1 MAAYLNRTISL
12 VTGQTGPAADDDRH
26 SSSTDT
32 VDKSSPGSPLSRL
45 NSTLQPSGSTT
56 AANLLTESRLYQSND
71 KSPLQIFVRAKK
83 KINDIYGEIEEYV
96 HETTTFI
103 NALHAEAEIVDKA
116 ERELFESYV
125 YKVAAIREVLQRD
138 HMKVAFFGR
147 TSNGKSSVINAML
160 REKIL
165 PSGIG
170 HTTNCFCQV
179 EGSNGGEA
187 YLMKEGS
194 DEKLNVVNIKQLAN
208 ALCQEKLC
216 ESSLVRIFWPRERCS
231 LLRDDVVF
239 VDSPGVDVSA
249 NLDDWIDNHCLNADV
264 FVLVLNAESTMT
276 RAEKQFFHTVSQKL
290 SKPNIFILNNRWDAS
305 ANEPECQES
314 ELAKV
319 KSQHTERCIDFL
331 TKELKVSNE
340 KEAAERV
347 FFVSARETLQ
357 ARIEEAKGNPP
368 HMGAIAEGFQMR
380 YFEFQDFERKFEE
393 CISQSA
399 VKTKFQQHSSR
410 GKSVSG
416 DMKSMLDNIYERIT
430 IFRNLKQDQK
440 NMLTERIQG
449 TETQMMQVTREMKMK
464 IHNMV
469 EEVEEKVS
477 KALNEEIWRLGVLI
491 DEFNMPFHPERLV
504 LNIYKKELNA
514 HVESGL
520 GSNLRARLSMALAMN
535 VESAQTEMTDRMHAL
550 VPNEQLL
557 ATSTKMVVRT
567 QPFEMLYSLNCQNLC
582 ADFQEDLEFKF
593 SWGIAAMIQRFTG
606 KVRERSKKGQPALV
620 NRQSSIG
627 HSVSTPATTPVEAT
641 PVCLLPAP
649 VVAGITPEQLSLISR
664 FAVSSIGSQ
673 GTVGG
678 LVVAGIVLL
687 NSYVLNTHHL
697 QMLKTIGWRVLVGVG
712 ALYGCIYLYERLS
725 WTNSA
730 KERTFKGQYVR
741 HATKK
746 LKMIVD
752 LTSANCSHQVQQEL
766 SSTFAR
772 LCRTVDTATTD
783 MNDELK
789 TLDSQLNILEAN
801 QKQLKLLRNK
811 ANYIQNELDIFEH
824 NYISPQ

>member
-1 MAAYLNRTISL
+1 MAAYLNRTISM
-12 VTGQTGPAADDDRH
+12 VTGNG
-26 SSSTDT
+26 
-32 VDKSSPGSPLSRL
+32 G
-45 NSTLQPSGSTT
+45 T
-56 AANLLTESRLYQSND
+56 AAATTNFDMNALMSENRSMQNANLE
-71 KSPLQIFVRAKK
+71 KSPLQVFVRAKK

-96 HETTTFI
+96 IETTQFI
-103 NALHAEAEIVDKA
+103 IALHSDAEIVDKS

-125 YKVAAIREVLQRD
+125 NKVAAIREVLSRD

-179 EGSNGGEA
+179 EGCDGQEA
-187 YLMKEGS
+187 YLIKEGS

-208 ALCQEKLC
+208 ALCQEKLS

-249 NLDDWIDNHCLNADV
+249 NLDDWIDNHCINADV

-305 ANEPECQES
+305 ANEPEFQDS
-314 ELAKV
+314 V

-357 ARIEEAKGNPP
+357 ARVEEAKGNPP
-368 HMGAIAEGFQMR
+368 HLGAIAEGFQMR

-399 VKTKFQQHSSR
+399 VKTKFEQHSSR
-410 GKSVSG
+410 GKTVAG
-416 DMKSMLDNIYERIT
+416 DMRSMLDNICERT
-430 IFRNLKQDQK
+430 AIFRNLKLDQK
-440 NMLTERIQG
+440 TLLTDRIQG
-449 TETQMMQVTREMKMK
+449 TETEMMQVTREMKLK

-469 EEVEEKVS
+469 EEVEQKVS

-491 DEFNMPFHPERLV
+491 DEFNMPFHTEPLV
-504 LNIYKKELNA
+504 LNIYKKELNS

-535 VESAQTEMTDRMHAL
+535 VESAQRDMTDRMHAL
-550 VPNEQLL
+550 VPNEKLVVQ
-557 ATSTKMVVRT
+557 TKVAARS

-593 SWGIAAMIQRFTG
+593 SWGITAMIQRFTG
-606 KVRERSKKGQPALV
+606 KVKERNKRVPAVLH
-620 NRQSSIG
+620 RQNSIG
-627 HSVSTPATTPVEAT
+627 KSISSTTPVNET
-641 PVCLLPAP
+641 PLCLMPTASS
-649 VVAGITPEQLSLISR
+649 GITQEQLSLISR

-678 LVVAGIVLL
+678 LIVAGI
-687 NSYVLNTHHL
+687 
-697 QMLKTIGWRVLVGVG
+697 MLKTIGWRVLVGIG
-712 ALYGCIYLYERLS
+712 ALYGCIYFYERLS

-730 KERTFKGQYVR
+730 KERSFKSQYVR

-772 LCRTVDTATTD
+772 LCRTVDSATTD
-783 MNDELK
+783 MNEELK
-789 TLDSQLNILEAN
+789 AIEAQLNVLEAN

-811 ANYIQNELDIFEH
+811 ANYIQNELDIFEN
-824 NYISPQ
+824 NYIRAN

>member
-1 MAAYLNRTISL
+1 MAAYLNRTLSM
-12 VTGQTGPAADDDRH
+12 VTGNGGNANNSNET
-26 SSSTDT
+26 SSNLTIAHNSSKYEMTSALLPDT
-32 VDKSSPGSPLSRL
+32 RIMHT
-45 NSTLQPSGSTT
+45 N
-56 AANLLTESRLYQSND
+56 AD
-71 KSPLQIFVRAKK
+71 KSPLQVFVRAKK
-83 KINDIYGEIEEYV
+83 KINDIYVEIEEYV
-96 HETTTFI
+96 HETTQFI

-125 YKVAAIREVLQRD
+125 LKVAGIREVLARD

-179 EGSNGGEA
+179 EGSDSSEA
-187 YLMKEGS
+187 YLIKEGS
-194 DEKLNVVNIKQLAN
+194 DEKLNVTSIKQLAN
-208 ALCQEKLC
+208 ALCQEKLS

-305 ANEPECQES
+305 ANEPEFQES
-314 ELAKV
+314 V
-319 KSQHTERCIDFL
+319 KSQHTERCVDFL
-331 TKELKVSNE
+331 TKELKITNE

-347 FFVSARETLQ
+347 FFVSAREALQ
-357 ARIEEAKGNPP
+357 ARIEEAKGNSPSL
-368 HMGAIAEGFQMR
+368 GAIAEGFQIR

-393 CISQSA
+393 CISKSA
-399 VKTKFQQHSSR
+399 VQTKFEKHSSR
-410 GKSVSG
+410 GKSLSG
-416 DMKSMLDNIYERIT
+416 DMRGMLDDIFERIS
-430 IFRNLKQDQK
+430 IFRNLKLDQK
-440 NMLTERIQG
+440 NNLTERIQG
-449 TETQMMQVTREMKMK
+449 TETEMMNVTREMKLK

-469 EEVEEKVS
+469 EEVEQKVS

-491 DEFNMPFHPERLV
+491 DEFNMPFHPEPLV
-504 LNIYKKELNA
+504 LNIYKKEINS

-535 VESAQTEMTDRMHAL
+535 VESAQREMTERMHAL
-550 VPNEQLL
+550 VPNEKFNEQ
-557 ATSTKMVVRT
+557 TKQIVART

-593 SWGIAAMIQRFTG
+593 SWGITAMLQRFTG
-606 KVRERSKKGQPALV
+606 KVKER
-620 NRQSSIG
+620 NRKNLAIMTCQSSVQIA
-627 HSVSTPATTPVEAT
+627 SPITPTNET
-641 PVCLLPAP
+641 PVCLIPTP
-649 VVAGITPEQLSLISR
+649 VGGITQEQLSMISR
-664 FAVSSIGSQ
+664 LALASVGSQ

-678 LVVAGIVLL
+678 LIVAGI
-687 NSYVLNTHHL
+687 
-697 QMLKTIGWRVLVGVG
+697 MLKTIGWRVLVGVG
-712 ALYGCIYLYERLS
+712 VLYGCVYMYERLS

-730 KERTFKGQYVR
+730 KERAFKAQYVR

-772 LCRTVDTATTD
+772 LCRTVDNATTD
-783 MNDELK
+783 MNEELR
-789 TLDSQLNILEAN
+789 TLEAQLTVLENN

-811 ANYIQNELDIFEH
+811 ANYIQNELEIFEN
-824 NYISPQ
+824 NYIKSN

>member
-1 MAAYLNRTISL
+1 MAAYLNRTISM
-12 VTGQTGPAADDDRH
+12 VTGNG
-26 SSSTDT
+26 
-32 VDKSSPGSPLSRL
+32 G
-45 NSTLQPSGSTT
+45 T
-56 AANLLTESRLYQSND
+56 AAATTNFDMNALMSENRSMQNANLE
-71 KSPLQIFVRAKK
+71 KSPLQVFVRAKK

-96 HETTTFI
+96 IETTQFI
-103 NALHAEAEIVDKA
+103 IALHSDAEIVDKS

-125 YKVAAIREVLQRD
+125 NKVAAIREVLSRD

-179 EGSNGGEA
+179 EGCDGQEA
-187 YLMKEGS
+187 YLIKEGS

-208 ALCQEKLC
+208 ALCQEKLS

-249 NLDDWIDNHCLNADV
+249 NLDDWIDNHCINADV

-305 ANEPECQES
+305 ANEPEFQDS
-314 ELAKV
+314 ELEKV

-357 ARIEEAKGNPP
+357 ARVEEAKGNPP
-368 HMGAIAEGFQMR
+368 HLGAIAEGFQMR

-399 VKTKFQQHSSR
+399 VKTKFEQHSSR
-410 GKSVSG
+410 GKTVAG
-416 DMKSMLDNIYERIT
+416 DMRSMLDNICERT
-430 IFRNLKQDQK
+430 AIFRNLKLDQK
-440 NMLTERIQG
+440 TLLTDRIQG
-449 TETQMMQVTREMKMK
+449 TETEMMQVTREMKLK

-469 EEVEEKVS
+469 EEVEQKVS

-491 DEFNMPFHPERLV
+491 DEFNMPFHTEPLV
-504 LNIYKKELNA
+504 LNIYKKELNS

-535 VESAQTEMTDRMHAL
+535 VESAQRDMTDRMHAL
-550 VPNEQLL
+550 VPNEKLVVQ
-557 ATSTKMVVRT
+557 TKVAARS

-593 SWGIAAMIQRFTG
+593 SWGITAMIQRFTG
-606 KVRERSKKGQPALV
+606 KVKERNKRAPAVLH
-620 NRQSSIG
+620 RQNSIG
-627 HSVSTPATTPVEAT
+627 KSISSTTPVNET
-641 PVCLLPAP
+641 PLCLMPTASS
-649 VVAGITPEQLSLISR
+649 GITQEQLSLISR

-678 LVVAGIVLL
+678 LIVAGI
-687 NSYVLNTHHL
+687 
-697 QMLKTIGWRVLVGVG
+697 MLKTIGWRVLVGIG
-712 ALYGCIYLYERLS
+712 ALYGCIYFYERLS

-730 KERTFKGQYVR
+730 KERSFKSQYVR

-772 LCRTVDTATTD
+772 LCRTVDSATTD
-783 MNDELK
+783 MNEELK
-789 TLDSQLNILEAN
+789 AIEAQLNVLEAN

-811 ANYIQNELDIFEH
+811 ANYIQNELDIFEN
-824 NYISPQ
+824 NYIRAN

>member
-12 VTGQTGPAADDDRH
+12 VTGQTGPNNNDDKN
-26 SSSTDT
+26 STATDT
-32 VDKSSPGSPLSRL
+32 VDDSRHNLSLQTSASSTS
-45 NSTLQPSGSTT
+45 
-56 AANLLTESRLYQSND
+56 ANFNPMMYQTND

-96 HETTTFI
+96 LETTTFI
-103 NALHAEAEIVDKA
+103 NALHADAEIVDKA

-125 YKVAAIREVLQRD
+125 FKVAAIREVLQRD

-179 EGSNGGEA
+179 EGSDGGEA

-305 ANEPECQES
+305 ANEPEFQES

-357 ARIEEAKGNPP
+357 ARIEESKGNPP
-368 HMGAIAEGFQMR
+368 HLGAIAEGFQIR

-416 DMKSMLDNIYERIT
+416 DMRSMLDNIYERIT

-440 NMLTERIQG
+440 NLLTERIQG

-535 VESAQTEMTDRMHAL
+535 VESAQNEMTDRMHAL
-550 VPNEQLL
+550 VPNEQLV
-557 ATSTKMVVRT
+557 TNSSKMVVRT

-606 KVRERSKKGQPALV
+606 KVRERSKKQTPALI

-627 HSVSTPATTPVEAT
+627 HTVVTPVSTPVETT
-641 PVCLLPAP
+641 PVCLLPTP
-649 VVAGITPEQLSLISR
+649 GVVGGITPEQLSIISR
-664 FAVSSIGSQ
+664 FAMSSIGSQ

-678 LVVAGIVLL
+678 LVVAGVVLL
-687 NSYVLNTHHL
+687 YRYQLNTEHL
-697 QMLKTIGWRVLVGVG
+697 QMLKTIGWRVLVGIG

-783 MNDELK
+783 MNEELK
-789 TLDSQLNILEAN
+789 TLESQLNVLEAN

-824 NYISPQ
+824 NYIAPQ

>member
-12 VTGQTGPAADDDRH
+12 VTGQTAPNDNDGN

-32 VDKSSPGSPLSRL
+32 VDQSLSRL
-45 NSTLQPSGSTT
+45 NSSLQPSGSTT
-56 AANLLTESRLYQSND
+56 AANLLPGGSRPYPMND

-96 HETTTFI
+96 CETTTFI
-103 NALHAEAEIVDKA
+103 DKIHDEAEIVDKE
-116 ERELFESYV
+116 ERDLFKSYV
-125 YKVAAIREVLQRD
+125 EKVAGIRTVLQRD

-179 EGSNGGEA
+179 EGSNGDEA
-187 YLMKEGS
+187 YLMTEGS
-194 DEKLNVVNIKQLAN
+194 DEHINVVNIKQLAN

-314 ELAKV
+314 V

-410 GKSVSG
+410 GKSVAG
-416 DMKSMLDNIYERIT
+416 DMRSMLDNIYERIT
-430 IFRNLKQDQK
+430 IFRNHKMDQK

-449 TETQMMQVTREMKMK
+449 TETQMLQVTREMKTK

-550 VPNEQLL
+550 VPDKELL

-593 SWGIAAMIQRFTG
+593 SWGITAMIQRFTG
-606 KVRERSKKGQPALV
+606 KVRERSQKNQPALV
-620 NRQSSIG
+620 HRQSSIG
-627 HSVSTPATTPVEAT
+627 HSVVTPASTPVETT
-641 PVCLLPAP
+641 PVCLLPGSGGMT
-649 VVAGITPEQLSLISR
+649 GITPEQLSLISR

-678 LVVAGIVLL
+678 LVVAGI
-687 NSYVLNTHHL
+687 
-697 QMLKTIGWRVLVGVG
+697 MLKTIGWRVLVGVG

-789 TLDSQLNILEAN
+789 TLEGQLNVLEAN

>member
-32 VDKSSPGSPLSRL
+32 VDKSSPGSPLARL
-45 NSTLQPSGSTT
+45 NSSLQPSGSTT
-56 AANLLTESRLYQSND
+56 AANLLPESRLYQSND

-314 ELAKV
+314 V

-416 DMKSMLDNIYERIT
+416 EMKSMLDNIYERIT

-649 VVAGITPEQLSLISR
+649 GVAGITPEQLSLISR

-678 LVVAGIVLL
+678 LVVAGIVI
-687 NSYVLNTHHL
+687 
-697 QMLKTIGWRVLVGVG
+697 TIGWRVLVGVG

-730 KERTFKGQYVR
+730 KERAFKGQYVR

-789 TLDSQLNILEAN
+789 TLDSQLNVLEAN

>member
-12 VTGQTGPAADDDRH
+12 VTGQTGPNNNDDKN
-26 SSSTDT
+26 STATDT
-32 VDKSSPGSPLSRL
+32 VDDSRHNLSLQTSASSTS
-45 NSTLQPSGSTT
+45 
-56 AANLLTESRLYQSND
+56 ANFNPMMYQTND

-96 HETTTFI
+96 LETTTFI
-103 NALHAEAEIVDKA
+103 NALHADAEIVDKA

-125 YKVAAIREVLQRD
+125 FKVAAIREVLQRD

-179 EGSNGGEA
+179 EGSDGGEA

-305 ANEPECQES
+305 ANEPEFQES

-357 ARIEEAKGNPP
+357 ARIEESKGNPP
-368 HMGAIAEGFQMR
+368 HLGAIAEGFQIR

-416 DMKSMLDNIYERIT
+416 DMRSMLDNIYERIT

-440 NMLTERIQG
+440 NLLTERIQG

-535 VESAQTEMTDRMHAL
+535 VESAQNEMTDRMHAL
-550 VPNEQLL
+550 VPNEQLV
-557 ATSTKMVVRT
+557 TNSSKMVVRT

-606 KVRERSKKGQPALV
+606 KVRERSKKQTPALI

-627 HSVSTPATTPVEAT
+627 HTVVTPVSTPVETT
-641 PVCLLPAP
+641 PVCLLPTP
-649 VVAGITPEQLSLISR
+649 GVVGGITPEQLSIISR
-664 FAVSSIGSQ
+664 FAMSSIGSQ

-678 LVVAGIVLL
+678 LVVAGV
-687 NSYVLNTHHL
+687 
-697 QMLKTIGWRVLVGVG
+697 MLKTIGWRVLVGIG

-783 MNDELK
+783 MNEELK
-789 TLDSQLNILEAN
+789 TLESQLNVLEAN

-824 NYISPQ
+824 NYIAPQ

>member
-1 MAAYLNRTISL
+1 MAAYLNRTFSL
-12 VTGQTGPAADDDRH
+12 VTGQTAPNGNSDTDDH
-26 SSSTDT
+26 HSSSSTDT
-32 VDKSSPGSPLSRL
+32 VDKSTAGLSRHNSPLQS
-45 NSTLQPSGSTT
+45 SGSNTSMNFALNPVGIASDT
-56 AANLLTESRLYQSND
+56 RLYQPNG

-96 HETTTFI
+96 LETTTFI

-179 EGSNGGEA
+179 EGNDGGEA
-187 YLMKEGS
+187 YLMTEGS
-194 DEKLNVVNIKQLAN
+194 AEKLNVVNIKQLAN

-314 ELAKV
+314 V

-340 KEAAERV
+340 REAAERV

-368 HMGAIAEGFQMR
+368 HMGAIAEGFQIR

-393 CISQSA
+393 CISKSA

-416 DMKSMLDNIYERIT
+416 DMRSMLDNIFERIT

-440 NMLTERIQG
+440 TMLTDRIQG
-449 TETQMMQVTREMKMK
+449 TETQMMQVTRDMKLK
-464 IHNMV
+464 IHTMV

-520 GSNLRARLSMALAMN
+520 GSNLRARLSIALAMN
-535 VESAQTEMTDRMHAL
+535 VESAQADMTDRMHAL
-550 VPNEQLL
+550 VPNEQLIVS
-557 ATSTKMVVRT
+557 STKMALRN

-593 SWGIAAMIQRFTG
+593 SWGITAMIQRFTG
-606 KVRERSKKGQPALV
+606 KVRERSKKNQPALA
-620 NRQSSIG
+620 NRQTSIG
-627 HSVSTPATTPVEAT
+627 QQHGVLTPVSSPVDDNT
-641 PVCLLPAP
+641 PICLLPSP
-649 VVAGITPEQLSLISR
+649 GSVVGGITPEQLSLISR
-664 FAVSSIGSQ
+664 FALSSVGGQ
-673 GTVGG
+673 GTMGG
-678 LVVAGIVLL
+678 LLVAGI
-687 NSYVLNTHHL
+687 
-697 QMLKTIGWRVLVGVG
+697 MLKTIGWRVLVGVG

-730 KERTFKGQYVR
+730 KERTFK
-741 HATKK
+741 A
-746 LKMIVD
+746 L
-752 LTSANCSHQVQQEL
+752 
-766 SSTFAR
+766 F
-772 LCRTVDTATTD
+772 RTGDTATFD
-783 MNDELK
+783 MNEELK
-789 TLDSQLNILEAN
+789 TLEVQLNLLESN

-824 NYISPQ
+824 NYISTQ

>member
-12 VTGQTGPAADDDRH
+12 VTGQTGPAADDDDRH

-32 VDKSSPGSPLSRL
+32 SL
-45 NSTLQPSGSTT
+45 TTTGSTT
-56 AANLLTESRLYQSND
+56 PAANFLPETRLYQSND

-96 HETTTFI
+96 LETTTFI

-314 ELAKV
+314 VRSCLV

-340 KEAAERV
+340 KEATERV

-416 DMKSMLDNIYERIT
+416 DMRSMLDNIYERIT

-593 SWGIAAMIQRFTG
+593 SWGIAAMIHRFTG
-606 KVRERSKKGQPALV
+606 KVRERSKKNQPALV

-627 HSVSTPATTPVEAT
+627 HSVVTPASTPVEATT
-641 PVCLLPAP
+641 PVCLLPGP
-649 VVAGITPEQLSLISR
+649 SVAGITPEQLSVISR
-664 FAVSSIGSQ
+664 FAMTSIGSQ

-678 LVVAGIVLL
+678 LVVAGI
-687 NSYVLNTHHL
+687 
-697 QMLKTIGWRVLVGVG
+697 MLKTIGWRVLVGVG

-730 KERTFKGQYVR
+730 KERTFKSQYVR

-783 MNDELK
+783 MNEELK
-789 TLDSQLNILEAN
+789 TLESQLNVLEGN

>member
-12 VTGQTGPAADDDRH
+12 VTGQTGPNNNDDKN
-26 SSSTDT
+26 STATDT
-32 VDKSSPGSPLSRL
+32 VDDSRHNLSLQTSASSTS
-45 NSTLQPSGSTT
+45 
-56 AANLLTESRLYQSND
+56 ANFNPMMYQTND

-96 HETTTFI
+96 LETTTFI
-103 NALHAEAEIVDKA
+103 NALHADAEIVDKA

-125 YKVAAIREVLQRD
+125 FKVAAIREVLQRD

-179 EGSNGGEA
+179 EGSDGGEA

-305 ANEPECQES
+305 ANEPEFQES

-357 ARIEEAKGNPP
+357 ARIEESKGNPP
-368 HMGAIAEGFQMR
+368 HLGAIAEGFQIR

-416 DMKSMLDNIYERIT
+416 DMRSMLDNIYERIT

-440 NMLTERIQG
+440 NLLTERIQG

-535 VESAQTEMTDRMHAL
+535 VESAQNEMTDRMHAL
-550 VPNEQLL
+550 VPNEQLV
-557 ATSTKMVVRT
+557 TNSSKMVVRT

-606 KVRERSKKGQPALV
+606 KVRERSKKANPALI

-627 HSVSTPATTPVEAT
+627 HTVVTPVSTPVETT
-641 PVCLLPAP
+641 PVCLLPTP
-649 VVAGITPEQLSLISR
+649 GVVGGITPEQLSIISR
-664 FAVSSIGSQ
+664 FAMSSIGSQ

-678 LVVAGIVLL
+678 LVVAGV
-687 NSYVLNTHHL
+687 
-697 QMLKTIGWRVLVGVG
+697 MLKTIGWRVLVGIG

-783 MNDELK
+783 MNEELK
-789 TLDSQLNILEAN
+789 TLESQLNVLEAN

-824 NYISPQ
+824 NYIAPQ